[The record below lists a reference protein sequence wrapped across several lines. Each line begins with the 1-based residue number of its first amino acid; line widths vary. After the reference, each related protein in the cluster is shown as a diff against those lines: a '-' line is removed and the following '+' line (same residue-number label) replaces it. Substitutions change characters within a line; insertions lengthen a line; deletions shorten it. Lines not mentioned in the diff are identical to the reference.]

1 MATIGTTHTA
11 QATWRKR
18 WSGIFTW
25 PVGPVDY
32 GLLIA
37 TVALVAIGLMMVYS
51 ASLFVSL
58 RYQDNVISYYFFRQL
73 TAAVLGAV
81 GILGFLLI
89 DYQLIK
95 RVSTPV
101 MLATLVGLL
110 IVLVRGDTLLGA
122 KRGLYEGSF
131 QPSELGKL
139 ITIFYIAHWLSSKG
153 ERIKDFGMGFIP
165 FVVVVGIVGGLIA
178 VQPDLSTAILIALVA
193 LTMFFVAGARFSHFA
208 LIVIIGTLAV
218 LLLISVF
225 PHARERWADYWEMVR
240 DPTQAEWH
248 IRQVFYGLARGGLF
262 GLGLGN
268 SFQKT
273 GPLPVPHTDSIL
285 AVIGEELGLVGCLLT
300 LGLLLF
306 IGYRGFRIM
315 RETENSYGKLLA
327 LGITSWLVY
336 QAIINAAVMTGV
348 IPFTGLPFP
357 FVSYGGSSMLI
368 SLVGVGVL
376 LSISQQNKRM
386 AAGIA
391 SPARPKQ
398 RIPDRTVRPRSVP
411 EWRKVN
417 AAAGVSRR
425 NRRSYST
432 RARSHH

>member
-11 QATWRKR
+11 RGTFRQR
-18 WSGIFTW
+18 WSGLFTW
-25 PVGPVDY
+25 PVGPMDY

-37 TVALVAIGLMMVYS
+37 TLALVAIGLMMVYS

-58 RYQDNVISYYFFRQL
+58 RFQDNIITYYFFRQL
-73 TAAVLGAV
+73 IAAALGAAS
-81 GILGFLLI
+81 ILFFLSI

-95 RVSTPV
+95 RVSTHV

-122 KRGLYEGSF
+122 RRGLYEGSF

-153 ERIKDFGMGFIP
+153 ERIKDFGMGFVP

-208 LIVIIGTLAV
+208 LILIIGTLAV
-218 LLLISVF
+218 LLLISIF

-306 IGYRGFRIM
+306 IGYRGFKIM
-315 RETENSYGKLLA
+315 RETENSYGKLMA

-357 FVSYGGSSMLI
+357 FVSYGGSSMLV

-376 LSISQQNKRM
+376 LSISQHNRRM
-386 AAGIA
+386 EAGIA
-391 SPARPKQ
+391 SPARSK
-398 RIPDRTVRPRSVP
+398 RRVSNRTVRPRAVP
-411 EWRKVN
+411 EWRKTN

-425 NRRSYST
+425 NRRSYSA
-432 RARSHH
+432 RARNHR